1 MTLKNLK
8 YGRSGALDTL
18 EDIEIKNIN
27 LNCLGKVVSKY
38 HTAGKKSKLVIVSF
52 ADGHKALISTLSSFR
67 FYNGQT
73 ASARLSKIF

>member
-1 MTLKNLK
+1 MKKRALENIENRVIFDTQKSEIWEI
-8 YGRSGALDTL
+8 RSPG
-18 EDIEIKNIN
+18 
-27 LNCLGKVVSKY
+27 G
-38 HTAGKKSKLVIVSF
+38 KLVIVSF

>member
-1 MTLKNLK
+1 MENKAIFDTQKSEIWEI
-8 YGRSGALDTL
+8 RSPG
-18 EDIEIKNIN
+18 
-27 LNCLGKVVSKY
+27 G
-38 HTAGKKSKLVIVSF
+38 KLVIVSF